1 MAKRAA
7 KKRAP
12 AAAGESGDKDSSA
25 LDRIA
30 NLLAI
35 IATRDMDK
43 DNAALK
49 LDAIGF
55 SPTEVASLL
64 DVGTNYVQVARFR
77 KRNAGQRA
85 SKKKRV

>member
-1 MAKRAA
+1 MAKKAVR
-7 KKRAP
+7 KRAS
-12 AAAGESGDKDSSA
+12 AASEEGGDKDSSA

-35 IATRDMDK
+35 IATRDLEK
-43 DNAALK
+43 DDAALK

-77 KRNAGQRA
+77 KRNAGRKA
-85 SKKKRV
+85 SKKRG

>member
-1 MAKRAA
+1 MANRAA
-7 KKRAP
+7 KKRAV
-12 AAAGESGDKDSSA
+12 AAAEEGGDKGSA

-35 IATRDMDK
+35 IATRDMEK
-43 DNAALK
+43 DDAALK

-77 KRNAGQRA
+77 KRNAGRKA
-85 SKKKRV
+85 SKKRA

>member
-1 MAKRAA
+1 MS
-7 KKRAP
+7 
-12 AAAGESGDKDSSA
+12 AAGEEGGEKASSA

-43 DNAALK
+43 DDAALK

-55 SPTEVASLL
+55 SPREVASLL

-77 KRNAGQRA
+77 RRNANRKT
-85 SKKKRV
+85 SKKRG

>member
-1 MAKRAA
+1 VS
-7 KKRAP
+7 
-12 AAAGESGDKDSSA
+12 AAGEEGDDKDSSA

-43 DNAALK
+43 DDAALK

-55 SPTEVASLL
+55 SPTEVALLL

-77 KRNAGQRA
+77 KRNASRKN
-85 SKKKRV
+85 SKKRG

>member
-1 MAKRAA
+1 VA
-7 KKRAP
+7 KKSARKRVS
-12 AAAGESGDKDSSA
+12 AAGEEGGDKDSSA
-25 LDRIA
+25 RDRIA

-43 DNAALK
+43 DDAALK

-64 DVGTNYVQVARFR
+64 DVNTNYVQVARFR
-77 KRNAGQRA
+77 KRNVSRKAL
-85 SKKKRV
+85 KKRR

>member
-1 MAKRAA
+1 MAKKAVR
-7 KKRAP
+7 KRTS
-12 AAAGESGDKDSSA
+12 AAGEEGGDKDSSA

-43 DNAALK
+43 DDAALK

-77 KRNAGQRA
+77 KRNAGRKA
-85 SKKKRV
+85 SKKRG